1 MDGTISRTTDL
12 GKSWSVVSSASS
24 RNSSSQSLAAIGNTI
39 LACTSYYDYA
49 ASGDGIDWIPTIFA
63 SNVFAVGDSI
73 AYTISN
79 SGACASRDGGMTW
92 TTFRN
97 ANFPTSG
104 LTSGLA
110 AVGSNLFVGT
120 APIVD
125 IDTSEG
131 IYLSRDN
138 GASWHRSFKSPLISA
153 LAANGRAVYAI
164 NGGTLWS
171 SVDTGVSWQMFTFPT
186 LPPPA
191 GSPYVFAVAFRYS
204 EIFVGS
210 SAGVLRSMDGG
221 VHWAYNNTGLQGFVN
236 AMAVHGKN
244 VYAGTSAGI
253 FVLNQEDTTWSS
265 VNTGL
270 PTASNAVSSIVADS
284 TEIFAVV
291 GGAFWKR
298 PLSEIETL
306 VVATTE
312 RRPTAFSLSQNYPNP
327 FNPTTTIEY
336 TIARKGMVTL
346 TVYDLL
352 GRVANILVAN
362 VQSPGKYTATFNA
375 SRFASGIYFY
385 RLNAGDYLETR
396 KLIVIK

>member
-1 MDGTISRTTDL
+1 
-12 GKSWSVVSSASS
+12 
-24 RNSSSQSLAAIGNTI
+24 
-39 LACTSYYDYA
+39 
-49 ASGDGIDWIPTIFA
+49 
-63 SNVFAVGDSI
+63 
-73 AYTISN
+73 
-79 SGACASRDGGMTW
+79 
-92 TTFRN
+92 
-97 ANFPTSG
+97 
-104 LTSGLA
+104 
-110 AVGSNLFVGT
+110 
-120 APIVD
+120 
-125 IDTSEG
+125 
-131 IYLSRDN
+131 
-138 GASWHRSFKSPLISA
+138 
-153 LAANGRAVYAI
+153 
-164 NGGTLWS
+164 
-171 SVDTGVSWQMFTFPT
+171 MFTFPT